1 MKKGV
6 QRFWIVTAICGATA
20 LLFLLLVWGGP
31 RHLEYDPLQ
40 RLEFFTEDLRSDYG
54 TKTPRDPRIVLV
66 GIDRN
71 EYASSFSDA
80 ELKQDPVL
88 KLLGQ
93 AFPWP
98 RAVWA
103 DLIAKLADAGAK
115 VIVLDLA
122 FGGEKEGDEALRSAL
137 DKYKDHVVI
146 ACNIHYVDTDR
157 GENLALD
164 VPNPSVLNSSSA
176 ISTGLDERV
185 GYDNVWADWDGVLRS
200 ARYRLEG
207 AQSDGLVPNGTVL
220 ESLAARA
227 LRKFGHPELIP
238 RGSDPIRFR
247 YTGRRDAGYQ
257 IISLSDVL
265 GPRTWK
271 NNFKNGAFFR
281 DKIVVVGPT
290 ADIFQDT
297 HRTPFT
303 GDLSPMHGPE
313 VHCNMIGAAL
323 HGSFL
328 RNSPLWANLWIVAFA
343 GLLATVLSFQV
354 HQPLRRLA
362 AILVLAAVYWFWA
375 QWLFNHADLVI
386 PVASPLLVLTI
397 SGVFVLTYDYFVQ
410 LFERTRVR
418 RTLERYVSKNIVKE
432 VLDNP
437 ETYFNSLGGV
447 RKRVTILFSDLRGFT
462 TLAESAD
469 SSQLVKQLNE
479 YFEEMTRHVFQFE
492 GTLDK
497 FIGDAVMAV
506 WGNIESRGPEID
518 AQHAVSTALA
528 MIQSLAKLNL
538 DWKKRGMLELH
549 LGIGINHGEVIAGN
563 LGSESKMD
571 ATVIGDA
578 VNLASRL
585 EGLTKY
591 FHVELL
597 IGETVAPL
605 VREKF
610 LLRTV
615 GLIQPKGKTK
625 PIEVFTV
632 LGEKGAINPAAMD
645 WFAEYEEAVKLYRR
659 RAFEE
664 ALKHFELC
672 RGKHPDDYLA
682 SRYCAECEALLKHPA
697 DEHWNGVFVMSEK

>member
-1 MKKGV
+1 
-6 QRFWIVTAICGATA
+6 
-20 LLFLLLVWGGP
+20 
-31 RHLEYDPLQ
+31 
-40 RLEFFTEDLRSDYG
+40 
-54 TKTPRDPRIVLV
+54 
-66 GIDRN
+66 
-71 EYASSFSDA
+71 
-80 ELKQDPVL
+80 
-88 KLLGQ
+88 
-93 AFPWP
+93 
-98 RAVWA
+98 
-103 DLIAKLADAGAK
+103 LAD
-115 VIVLDLA
+115 VL
-122 FGGEKEGDEALRSAL
+122 SP
-137 DKYKDHVVI
+137 KY
-146 ACNIHYVDTDR
+146 
-157 GENLALD
+157 
-164 VPNPSVLNSSSA
+164 
-176 ISTGLDERV
+176 
-185 GYDNVWADWDGVLRS
+185 
-200 ARYRLEG
+200 
-207 AQSDGLVPNGTVL
+207 
-220 ESLAARA
+220 
-227 LRKFGHPELIP
+227 
-238 RGSDPIRFR
+238 
-247 YTGRRDAGYQ
+247 
-257 IISLSDVL
+257 
-265 GPRTWK
+265 WK
-271 NNFKNGAFFR
+271 QNFKNGEFFR
-281 DKIVVVGPT
+281 NKIVFVGPT
-290 ADIFQDT
+290 ADIFQDA
-297 HRTPFT
+297 HLTPFPEENIVINGT
-303 GDLSPMHGPE
+303 QVHAPKMMSGPE
-313 VHCNMIGAAL
+313 IHLNMIAAAL
-323 HGSFL
+323 NRTFL
-328 RNSPLWANLWIVAFA
+328 RDATLAHSLMIIVLA
-343 GLLATVLSFQV
+343 GLFATALSFRV

-362 AILVLAAVYWFWA
+362 AIIVLVVIYWFWA
-375 QWLFNHADLVI
+375 QWTFDHANVVV
-386 PVASPLLVLTI
+386 PVASPVLVLTI

-437 ETYFNSLGGV
+437 ETYFNSLGGA

-506 WGNIESRGPEID
+506 WGNIESRGLEID
-518 AQHAVSTALA
+518 AQHAVSTGLA
-528 MIQSLAKLNL
+528 MIQSVAKLNA
-538 DWKKRGMLELH
+538 DWKKRGMLEFH

-563 LGSESKMD
+563 LGSEAKMD

-632 LGEKGAINPAAMD
+632 LGERGSINPAAMD
-645 WFAEYEEAVKLYRR
+645 WFAEYEEAVKLFRR

-664 ALKHFELC
+664 ALKRFELC

-682 SRYCAECEALLKHPA
+682 TRYCAECEALLKNPP
-697 DEHWNGVFVMSEK
+697 DEYWNGVFVMSEK